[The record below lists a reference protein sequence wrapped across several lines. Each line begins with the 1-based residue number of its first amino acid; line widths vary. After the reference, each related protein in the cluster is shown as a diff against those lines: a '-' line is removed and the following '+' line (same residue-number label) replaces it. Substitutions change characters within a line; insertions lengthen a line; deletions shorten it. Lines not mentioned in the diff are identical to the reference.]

1 MVQKSNS
8 NRHIKNTIQIQLTC
22 IKLLQKLTEKNKHTH
37 KMNLLYIYKQYINLI
52 LELAKTRGE
61 IPRYKNLHPNP
72 KCIAKSE
79 KKIKKHRKMNQCAR
93 KQVE

>member
-1 MVQKSNS
+1 
-8 NRHIKNTIQIQLTC
+8 
-22 IKLLQKLTEKNKHTH
+22 
-37 KMNLLYIYKQYINLI
+37 MNLLYIYKQYINLI